1 LQIHESP
8 VWRAVVFQTITGR
21 RDYGDGS
28 LFRSKLAQ
36 LVDHLHVVWL
46 EAQCFTK
53 LGRRLVPPAK
63 LKQHG
68 SEIIMIEIVVLEP
81 EGPVKFRQRLVSSPS
96 FNKLMARLP

>member
-1 LQIHESP
+1 LTERWTNAEHLNC
-8 VWRAVVFQTITGR
+8 VMAMAFVFQTITGR

-53 LGRRLVPPAK
+53 LGRRLVPSAK

-68 SEIIMIEIVVLEP
+68 S
-81 EGPVKFRQRLVSSPS
+81 
-96 FNKLMARLP
+96 